1 MVSYDS
7 GNSNPRFRNI
17 GKPDLDTL
25 MALIPFLLFMIAYAS
40 SSSGQTY
47 ITMFSSFIGVYYT
60 GYRVSE
66 SFIRGYVIPE
76 APSYE
81 EDATDESD
89 NTGST
94 DEMSDQAKRDLKA
107 LNQLNEFA
115 NKIKEANI
123 ARRDAASQDDELPPL
138 VPLNDL
144 LLYKNNDGPHLRQRG
159 QFAPSMDEGIAI

>member
-1 MVSYDS
+1 MGSYDS
-7 GNSNPRFRNI
+7 GNINPRFRNI
-17 GKPDLDTL
+17 GKPGLDTL
-25 MALIPFLLFMIAYAS
+25 TALIPFLLFTISYAS
-40 SSSGQTY
+40 SSSGQNY
-47 ITMFSSFIGVYYT
+47 IAMFSSFIGVYYT
-60 GYRVSE
+60 GYRVCE
-66 SFIRGYVIPE
+66 SFVRGYVIPE

-81 EDATDESD
+81 EDARDLSD
-89 NTGST
+89 DADSS

-138 VPLNDL
+138 VPMDDSYF
-144 LLYKNNDGPHLRQRG
+144 YKKDTGPHLRQRG